1 MRAEYAVVLSGFLLA
16 GCAGMGS
23 LQEARNPGPG
33 GDARVAKAQD
43 HAMPASLTIDTNSGG
58 TDLCEAVARG
68 DAAYGSYDP
77 QTREH
82 VHVQRLAQCRALM
95 GS

>member
-1 MRAEYAVVLSGFLLA
+1 
-16 GCAGMGS
+16 MGS
-23 LQEARNPGPG
+23 LQEAHNPGPDSG
-33 GDARVAKAQD
+33 ARIATARD
-43 HAMPASLTIDTNSGG
+43 RATPASLTIDTNSGGTNSGG
-58 TDLCEAVARG
+58 TDLCEAVAR
-68 DAAYGSYDP
+68 DNAAYGSYDP